1 MTVDI
6 IILSNG
12 KDQRLREITQQAID
26 SCHASERDIYFYIL
40 VLEQQENVQYK
51 NCLTGYIKG
60 EFNYN
65 KFLNVGIGLTANEYV
80 CLCNN
85 DLIFQQ
91 GWATAL
97 IREMNA
103 NKILSACPAQ
113 RMKKGIEYGYNNN
126 HHMNG
131 WCIMTNRKLYD
142 IIGELDTEFPFWFA
156 DNAYAE
162 QLKKHGVK
170 HAVVHSSVVKH
181 LGSTTLNTLE
191 KDLHNEYTHGLIKKF
206 IDKHPTNESAIHF
219 AKLIK

>member
-12 KDQRLREITQQAID
+12 KDQRLREITQQAVD
-26 SCHASERDIYFYIL
+26 SCHLSETDIWFNVL

-51 NCLTGYIKG
+51 NCLTAYIQG
-60 EFNYN
+60 QFNYN
-65 KFLNVGIGLTANEYV
+65 KFMNVGISFTGNEYV

-85 DLIFQQ
+85 DLIFYK

-97 IREMNA
+97 IEAMKA
-103 NKILSACPAQ
+103 NDILSACPTQ
-113 RMKKGIEYGYNNN
+113 RQREGIEYGYNNN

-142 IIGELDTEFPFWFA
+142 IIGDLDTEFPFWFA

-170 HAVVHSSVVKH
+170 HAVINTSVVRH

>member
-6 IILSNG
+6 IILSNA
-12 KDQRLREITQQAID
+12 KTESLKAITQQAVD
-26 SCHASERDIYFYIL
+26 SCLASEINIRFNIL
-40 VLEQQENVQYK
+40 VLEQQEGVEYK
-51 NCLTGYIKG
+51 DCLTGRIKG

-65 KFLNVGIGLTANEYV
+65 KFLNVGIKLTGNEYV

-85 DLIFQQ
+85 DLIFEK
-91 GWATAL
+91 GWATEL
-97 IREMNA
+97 IKAMEA

-113 RMKKGIEYGYNNN
+113 RLKHGVEFGYNNN

-142 IIGELDTEFPFWFA
+142 IIGELDTEFQFWFA

-170 HAVVHSSVVKH
+170 HAVVNTSVVKH

-191 KDLHNEYTHGLIKKF
+191 IDLHNEYTHGLIKKF
-206 IDKHPTNESAIHF
+206 IAKHPTNESAIHF
-219 AKLIK
+219 AKFLK